1 MFVFVR
7 RTVYVI
13 EPFPLANLK
22 LFHRVIRVLSPIQV
36 GQAVIDFIHADAFW
50 YRADQVAE
58 ITADALFINYRVAAL
73 AVFIFGS
80 TDGLV

>member
-13 EPFPLANLK
+13 EPFPLPNLK
-22 LFHRVIRVLSPIQV
+22 LFHRVIRVLGPVQV
-36 GQAVIDFIHADAFW
+36 RQAVIDFIHADAFG

-58 ITADALFINYRVAAL
+58 ITADALFINHRVSAL
-73 AVFIFGS
+73 AVFVFGS